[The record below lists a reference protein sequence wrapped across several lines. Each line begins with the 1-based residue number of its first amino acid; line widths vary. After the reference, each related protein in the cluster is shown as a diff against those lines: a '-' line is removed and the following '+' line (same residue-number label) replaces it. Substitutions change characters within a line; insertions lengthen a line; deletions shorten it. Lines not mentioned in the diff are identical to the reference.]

1 MRKLTAVLCLGL
13 MGAFAW
19 PLHAQAADVA
29 MLDWQKALLDTD
41 VAQRSMNQFRNRTH
55 AKQQEAESLG
65 QSLQA
70 TQQRFQDGGQPS
82 QAEQQD
88 FRAKRQRFE
97 QLRQEILQARQEA
110 EQHFLEDAKPR
121 LDQAVQRVIDRHD
134 VQVLVAPQGV
144 VHAEGDLPDLTGEVT
159 EILNSLN

>member
-1 MRKLTAVLCLGL
+1 MRKLTAALCLGA
-13 MGAFAW
+13 MGIFGS
-19 PLHAQAADVA
+19 LQVQAADVA
-29 MLDWQKALLDTD
+29 MLDWQKALLETD
-41 VAQRSMNQFRNRTH
+41 AAQRTMNQFRNGIH

-70 TQQRFQDGGQPS
+70 MQQKFQDGGQPS
-82 QAEQQD
+82 PEEQQA
-88 FRAKRQRFE
+88 FRDKGQRFE

-110 EQHFLEDAKPR
+110 EQRFMEDAKPK
-121 LDQAVQRVIDRHD
+121 LDRAIQQVIDRHD

-159 EILNSLN
+159 ELLNSLN